1 MSVAHS
7 WVTVLQTVTALIQKD
22 PLSAEVSALEFVL
35 KKLCWILMQ
44 KIKNWT
50 YCSLVCLLFAAA

>member
-22 PLSAEVSALEFVL
+22 PLSAEVSALDLVL
-35 KKLCWILMQ
+35 KKLYVGYSCKKLRIEPIVHL
-44 KIKNWT
+44 
-50 YCSLVCLLFAAA
+50 SSVCDS